1 MQGHGI
7 EWKHI
12 YLGTLMRSLAK
23 EMSSMRRKSAFSG
36 RDWFTIEGYDPQNFP
51 RLRRMAHRPDSLVT
65 YHLSRRFYS
74 ASSQSNQNNFLA
86 YFPGVAW
93 RTTLPSHQLSN
104 LTNSGGKNNKSKR
117 RATTMMGVNSNATF

>member
-36 RDWFTIEGYDPQNFP
+36 RDWFTIEGYAPQNFP
-51 RLRRMAHRPDSLVT
+51 RLRRMAHRPDSVVT
-65 YHLSRRFYS
+65 AILLRFWPIKPKQFPSLFSGRR
-74 ASSQSNQNNFLA
+74 LA
-86 YFPGVAW
+86 NHS
-93 RTTLPSHQLSN
+93 TLPPIIKFDQQWRQ
-104 LTNSGGKNNKSKR
+104 K
-117 RATTMMGVNSNATF
+117 